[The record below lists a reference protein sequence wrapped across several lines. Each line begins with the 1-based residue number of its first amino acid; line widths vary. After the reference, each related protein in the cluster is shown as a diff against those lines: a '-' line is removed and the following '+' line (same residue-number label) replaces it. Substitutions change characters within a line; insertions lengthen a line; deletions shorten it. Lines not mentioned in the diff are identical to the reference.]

1 MTAAET
7 EKQNRAEA
15 WRETLLAAAREKGF
29 FEDVGDMHKAIF
41 IPAEGAAAKTLVVVF
56 DNLDDVRQKTDRL
69 PWAVDFISSQG
80 WSSLGFMAHGPTWYR
95 DDAVLDY
102 FDRLQA
108 QGFFKKFKRVV
119 FYGTSMGGYAA
130 CAFSAAVPGAT
141 VVAINPQSTLAR
153 EDAAWE
159 HRFRPVW
166 HRNFSGRYGFA
177 PDMVANAK
185 KVWLFYDSRI
195 AGDAAHVALFSGAQ
209 IEKIKC
215 PFMGHGMLSVW
226 RDMGILKPIVSSCIE
241 GRATRESIAQ
251 LMRNRHSSLAYK
263 RAVLSYLQKKG
274 RHVWVVRWADAVMR
288 ERRGPVF
295 VKARSEALAALGPRA
310 IRLIKS

>member
-1 MTAAET
+1 MTQQDT
-7 EKQNRAEA
+7 QNQTRAEA
-15 WRETLLAAAREKGF
+15 WRDTLLAAAHEKGF

-41 IPAEGAAAKTLVVVF
+41 IPAEGESADTLVVVF

-95 DDAVLDY
+95 DAAVLDY
-102 FDRLQA
+102 FDRLRDE
-108 QGFFKKFKRVV
+108 GFFNQFKRVV

-141 VVAINPQSTLAR
+141 VVAINPQSTLSR
-153 EDAAWE
+153 DHAAWE
-159 HRFRPVW
+159 RRFRPVW
-166 HRNFSGRYGFA
+166 HRDFSGRYGFA
-177 PDMVANAK
+177 PDMIATAQ

-195 AGDAAHVALFSGAQ
+195 AGDAAHVALFRGAQ
-209 IEKIKC
+209 VEKVKC

-226 RDMGILKPIVSSCIE
+226 RDMGILKPVVSSCIQ
-241 GRATRESIAQ
+241 GHATRMSLAQ
-251 LMRNRHSSLAYK
+251 LMRQRHSSLTYK
-263 RAVLSYLQKKG
+263 RAVLSHLQKQN
-274 RHVWVVRWADAVMR
+274 RHAWVVRWSDAVMR

-295 VKARSEALAALGPRA
+295 VKARNAALAALGPRA
-310 IRLIKS
+310 KRLVTP